1 MTQRNTRRSVSIDEM
16 MFIEAF
22 GRDTD
27 FQDISPQTAYLDL
40 ETGNVIW
47 VFEEDEDAEF
57 YAGIKSDENRNV
69 RERIAASP
77 ENYLEVPGR
86 DHSEHHKI
94 LQEFLSSGWTE
105 DKDLI
110 HRAREAY
117 SGSIGRWKDAM
128 DDERAVHA
136 YYDFRE
142 KKIKQLSEEYL
153 REHFIEPVWR
163 FDGDIH

>member
-1 MTQRNTRRSVSIDEM
+1 MTQRRTKRSISIDEM
-16 MFIEAF
+16 MFMHAF
-22 GRDTD
+22 ERDID
-27 FQDISPQTAYLDL
+27 FQDMSPQSAYLDL
-40 ETGNVIW
+40 ERGNVIW
-47 VFEEDEDAEF
+47 VFEEDDDAEF
-57 YAGIKSDENRNV
+57 YAGIESTENREI

-105 DKDLI
+105 DKELI

-117 SGSIGRWKDAM
+117 SGSIGRWKEEAE
-128 DDERAVHA
+128 DERVVRL

-142 KKIKQLSEEYL
+142 KKIKQLAEEHL
-153 REHFIEPVWR
+153 LEHLIEPNWR
-163 FDGDIH
+163 

>member
-1 MTQRNTRRSVSIDEM
+1 MTQRRTRRLISIDEV
-16 MFIEAF
+16 MFMHAF
-22 GRDTD
+22 ERDID
-27 FQDISPQTAYLDL
+27 FQDMSPQSAYLDL
-40 ETGNVIW
+40 ERGNVIW
-47 VFEEDEDAEF
+47 VFEEDDDAEF
-57 YAGIKSDENRNV
+57 YAGIESAENRDI

-105 DKDLI
+105 DKELI

-117 SGSIGRWKDAM
+117 SGSIGRWKEEVE
-128 DDERAVHA
+128 DERVVRS

-142 KKIKQLSEEYL
+142 KKIKQLAEEHL
-153 REHFIEPVWR
+153 REHLIEPNWR
-163 FDGDIH
+163 